1 MMKVMRENEERVCA
15 QALELIHED
24 RCNLYYLSCMCSSDI
39 FVETEDGSRMN
50 VRRALGEGRAT
61 VDGLREAGVRIVTM
75 PKLRC

>member
-1 MMKVMRENEERVCA
+1 MKVMRENEERMCA

-24 RCNLYYLSCMCSSDI
+24 GYNRYYLSCMCSADI
-39 FVETEDGSRMN
+39 LVETDDGNRMN

-75 PKLRC
+75 PKQRC